1 MIEIIQEAR
10 VNIYRYLVLVLSI
23 LNVRKLQNKNGIYPE
38 VGMYPAGIQPVG
50 FGPMP
55 NAGLA
60 RMYLSCTQ
68 TDQNSTVQY

>member
-1 MIEIIQEAR
+1 M
-10 VNIYRYLVLVLSI
+10 YP
-23 LNVRKLQNKNGIYPE
+23 RKGCIRGKDVSE

-55 NAGLA
+55 STGLA

-68 TDQNSTVQY
+68 TDSRIELLQY